1 MSHAAIVSREYGLP
15 AVAATG
21 IGTQVVHTGD
31 RLRVDGNTGL
41 VTILERAGVAAAGAI
56 GA

>member
-1 MSHAAIVSREYGLP
+1 MSHAAIVSREYRLP

-21 IGTQVVHTGD
+21 VGTRVVRTGD
-31 RLRVDGNTGL
+31 RLRVDGNSGV
-41 VTILERAGVAAAGAI
+41 VTILERAGVAAAGAV